1 MPSNVEIKAKVMDP
15 ERLRSEA
22 TRISTVSGRILNQ
35 EDIFFR
41 SGRGRLK
48 LRIFSDDSGE
58 LIYYERPDT
67 GKAKKSDYQIHRTAR
82 PRELRRVLADALG
95 ETVTVKKKR
104 ELFITGQTRI
114 HLDEVEGLGAYMELE
129 VVLEPGQTFEEG
141 SRIADDLM
149 RELGVK
155 ESELVPC
162 AYCDLIMMKAEQ
174 DSSPEAAESAP
185 R

>member
-1 MPSNVEIKAKVMDP
+1 MPSNVEIKAKVLDP
-15 ERLRSEA
+15 ERLRTEA
-22 TRISTVSGRILNQ
+22 ARISTVPGRIINQ
-35 EDIFFR
+35 EDVFFR
-41 SGRGRLK
+41 SGSGRLK

-67 GKAKKSDYQIHRTAR
+67 KGIKQSNYQIHITAR
-82 PRELRRVLADALG
+82 PRELRRVLADAIG

-104 ELFITGQTRI
+104 QLFMAGQTRI
-114 HLDEVEGLGAYMELE
+114 HIDEVEGLGTYMELE

-149 RELGVK
+149 RKLGVK

-162 AYCDLIMMKAEQ
+162 AYCDLIMMKAERA
-174 DSSPEAAESAP
+174 SSPDAAESASQ
-185 R
+185 

>member
-1 MPSNVEIKAKVMDP
+1 MPSNVEIKAKVVDP

-22 TRISTVSGRILNQ
+22 IRIANVSCQSLYQ
-35 EDIFFR
+35 EDVFFR
-41 SGRGRLK
+41 SGSGRLK
-48 LRIFSDDSGE
+48 IRIFSDDLGE

-67 GKAKKSDYQIHRTAR
+67 DGVKQSDYQIYRTAN

-104 ELFITGQTRI
+104 EVFIAGQTRI

-129 VVLEPGQTFEEG
+129 VVLKPEQTFEEG
-141 SRIADDLM
+141 SRIASDLM

-162 AYCDLIMMKAEQ
+162 AYSDLMMKAEQ
-174 DSSPEAAESAP
+174 DSSPDAP
-185 R
+185 E

>member
-1 MPSNVEIKAKVMDP
+1 MA
-15 ERLRSEA
+15 
-22 TRISTVSGRILNQ
+22 
-35 EDIFFR
+35 
-41 SGRGRLK
+41 
-48 LRIFSDDSGE
+48 
-58 LIYYERPDT
+58 
-67 GKAKKSDYQIHRTAR
+67 
-82 PRELRRVLADALG
+82 
-95 ETVTVKKKR
+95 
-104 ELFITGQTRI
+104 GQTRI
-114 HLDEVEGLGAYMELE
+114 HIDEVEGLGTYMELE

-174 DSSPEAAESAP
+174 DSSPEAAEQAP